1 MPKVSQL
8 LALNFL
14 LSHRAAWV
22 ILCNHMEDHVSHCSL
37 QNIPVASHCNVS
49 KNHSHCWA
57 LCDLLPAPSSPLR
70 PHLLSPSSITLPQP
84 HWPSLYFLNIL
95 SKWLREGAQGLC
107 TCVSFAGMCF
117 RVCACLTL
125 MLPPGPCLFKCLL
138 FSVLLHAGKDS
149 SVPFAAKS
157 PSTTTANKYLFWTK
171 RVKRGIYVVFGSLSY
186 AWFKIISRNLNFCTR
201 GLWPTPPPK
210 SSIRASSAAG
220 KGVRVSDTGKET
232 LLVSEI
238 SSSHVSDFP
247 LSVRQIR
254 KTRRKQVSMYIQP
267 LNQSFS

>member
-1 MPKVSQL
+1 MSVT
-8 LALNFL
+8 ALFRIFQWLPIAMSVKITVIAGLSVTYFL
-14 LSHRAAWV
+14 T
-22 ILCNHMEDHVSHCSL
+22 
-37 QNIPVASHCNVS
+37 P
-49 KNHSHCWA
+49 
-57 LCDLLPAPSSPLR
+57 
-70 PHLLSPSSITLPQP
+70 PHLSDLICYPPPQSPC
-84 HWPSLYFLNIL
+84 PSLTGLPSTFWT
-95 SKWLREGAQGLC
+95 SWASDWGREHKAFALA
-107 TCVSFAGMCF
+107 VSFAGMCF

-157 PSTTTANKYLFWTK
+157 PSPTTANKYLFWTK